1 MAKTAKKPRHKTS
14 RGASIQVAESMG
26 SGSAKIKK
34 KIRDIER
41 LIKKNPNLPA
51 DKKIEYDRGLKALQV
66 ELKNSQVQNK
76 AKIISKKYHMVRFF
90 EKKKATRK
98 LKNLRKEFEEISKT
112 GVRKD
117 IKKARKQLKHGEIDL
132 AYVILF
138 PKTEK
143 YISLYPSPNNEDQTD
158 PNVIKG
164 LKKTEE
170 RRREFRKSVEKLID
184 EDKLPFSIDDIL
196 QGKSVRLD
204 STKKQ
209 NAVITE
215 EIDAPEAKQNGQK
228 EEQDDFFE

>member
-41 LIKKNPNLPA
+41 LIKNNPNLPA